1 MERRGFI
8 KNLMA
13 ATALSSLPST
23 ALFSNTIQERQTTG
37 NKDLIWANLIHL
49 STNMWEDNPHIKWPG
64 VSCEVYKD
72 DFECKTRLDAIAWG
86 MRAYRPFLV
95 FDEPLWNKILHDMVK
110 AGFNMVI
117 IDLGDAVQYQSHP
130 EIAITNAWSI
140 DKLKTELV
148 KIRQLGLEPIPK
160 LNFATSHDTWLG
172 EYHRMVSTREYY
184 AVCSDLISEVI
195 ELFDTPRFFHIGMD
209 EEDYKN
215 QVQYRYATVRQG
227 DLWWKDF
234 YFFVDQVEKK
244 GVRPW
249 IWSDYGWHYPDV
261 FFKKMPKSVL
271 QSNWYYD
278 VQFGDLTGL
287 EESHKTRYNM
297 YYELEKHGYDQVPT
311 GSNFNNN
318 LNMEGTVRHFKNVI
332 DPSRLLGFMSAPW
345 LPTMPQCAAS
355 HKEAIEQLG
364 RAKNEFM
371 SK

>member
-1 MERRGFI
+1 
-8 KNLMA
+8 
-13 ATALSSLPST
+13 
-23 ALFSNTIQERQTTG
+23 
-37 NKDLIWANLIHL
+37 
-49 STNMWEDNPHIKWPG
+49 
-64 VSCEVYKD
+64 
-72 DFECKTRLDAIAWG
+72 
-86 MRAYRPFLV
+86 
-95 FDEPLWNKILHDMVK
+95 
-110 AGFNMVI
+110 
-117 IDLGDAVQYQSHP
+117 SHP

-172 EYHRMVSTREYY
+172 EYHRMVSTRKYY